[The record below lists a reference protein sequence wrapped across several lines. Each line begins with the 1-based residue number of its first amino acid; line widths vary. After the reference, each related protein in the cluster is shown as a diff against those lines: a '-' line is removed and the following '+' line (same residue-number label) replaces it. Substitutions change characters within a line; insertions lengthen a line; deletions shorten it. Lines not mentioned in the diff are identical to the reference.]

1 VVDGRCTYQDVL
13 AARMGVV
20 FDVESDEVL
29 GESAVEGLVDLV
41 EDEVEEVEARNERW
55 WEVDVASDGEVD
67 VVL

>member
-1 VVDGRCTYQDVL
+1 MVDTYQDVL

-29 GESAVEGLVDLV
+29 CESAVEGLVDLV
-41 EDEVEEVEARNERW
+41 EDEVEEVEAGNERW

>member
-1 VVDGRCTYQDVL
+1 MVDTYQDVL

>member
-1 VVDGRCTYQDVL
+1 
-13 AARMGVV
+13 MGVV

-29 GESAVEGLVDLV
+29 CESAVEGLVDLV
-41 EDEVEEVEARNERW
+41 EDEVEEVEAGNERW